1 MNWLDLVD
9 TSRVLLFAYILT
21 RVSGIVIV
29 APVFG
34 GSDIPMQFRALFAFS
49 LAILITPIQWNVP
62 IQEPTTLPA
71 FAIMI
76 GGELLVGLVIGLGVN
91 MLFTGLYTAGDLIG
105 RIGGLSASQLF
116 DPVSGEQVPVLGRFL
131 QLLGI
136 VVFACVGGLRLMI
149 GSLIDTFEA
158 IPPGSGNVNLTV
170 AESMITIVS
179 VTFSLAFRVAAPATV
194 GILVS
199 MIAMGVLGRTLPQL
213 NLMSVGFGINTM
225 IMFIVLL
232 FTIGTAMW
240 CFQERFIYVLDVIF
254 NSLFTAVPLDYL
266 E

>member
-1 MNWLDLVD
+1 M
-9 TSRVLLFAYILT
+9 T
-21 RVSGIVIV
+21 

-34 GSDIPMQFRALFAFS
+34 GSDIPMQFRALFAFA

-62 IQEPTTLPA
+62 IAEPTTLPA
-71 FAIMI
+71 FAIII
-76 GGELLVGLVIGLGVN
+76 GGELLIGLVIGLGVN
-91 MLFTGLYTAGDLIG
+91 MLFTALFTAGDMIG

-116 DPVSGEQVPVLGRFL
+116 DPVSGEQVPVLGRFM

-158 IPPGSGNVNLTV
+158 IPPGSGNVDLTV

-179 VTFSLAFRVAAPATV
+179 VTFSLAFRIAAPATV

-213 NLMSVGFGINTM
+213 NLMSVGFGINTL
-225 IMFIVLL
+225 IMLIIL
-232 FTIGTAMW
+232 FLTIGTSMW
-240 CFQERFIYVLDVIF
+240 CFQERFVYVIDVIYSSF
-254 NSLFTAVPLDYL
+254 FTSIPIEYL